1 MCLFETGKLKESCAE
16 LEKVYDA
23 QPDNMAAAYGLATAY
38 LLDDQVEKGSA
49 LIEKV
54 FKELG
59 SAEAHLIFGLLNLAR
74 HELPPA
80 IDELKQA
87 TRLNPRLPTA
97 HSQLGVAYML
107 SGARELAVQ
116 EFKQELEFNP
126 RDFNAN
132 VRLGWLFREDG
143 KLEEAEPLLR
153 RALELRPD
161 DPGALFQVA
170 QLVQAQGK
178 TDETVKLLEQ
188 VVTILPDYMQA
199 HVLLARLYFKLK
211 RNDDAK
217 REQAII
223 ERLTAEQQKRQ
234 PTAESQK
241 RNPLLYDS
249 NDRSPQKP

>member
-1 MCLFETGKLKESCAE
+1 MKCQAISRANRYASILP
-16 LEKVYDA
+16 
-23 QPDNMAAAYGLATAY
+23 PDNTAAAYGLATAY
-38 LLDDQVEKGSA
+38 LVDDQVEKGRA
-49 LIEKV
+49 LIDKV
-54 FKELG
+54 FRELG

-87 TRLNPRLPTA
+87 TRLNPKLPTA
-97 HSQLGVAYML
+97 HSQLGVAYLL
-107 SGARELAVQ
+107 SGARELAIQ

-132 VRLGWLFREDG
+132 VRLGWVYREDG
-143 KLEEAEPLLR
+143 KLEEADPLLR

-161 DPGALFQVA
+161 DPGALFQLA

-178 TDETVKLLEQ
+178 IDETVKLLEQ

-211 RNDDAK
+211 RTDDAK

-223 ERLTAEQQKRQ
+223 ERLTAEQQKKQ

-241 RNPLLYDS
+241 QNPLLRDS
-249 NDRSPQKP
+249 SERSPQKP